1 MISKR
6 HLVGNSAWHG
16 GFCRLQSRK
25 RLSPRTLAFD
35 VGLCTVFATISARGG
50 SSGAYLQSPVPD
62 LDLVNAY
69 GDGSRDEAKPV
80 DRISETSLPHAARAG
95 GHPCRLDHAGLIGCP
110 ARRAG
115 HREVFSPWSL
125 EQACA
130 RFLRRRSP
138 CPFFPLGPFCA

>member
-16 GFCRLQSRK
+16 GVAGCNPANACLLVRWLSMSGCAPYSQRYQRAEAPQEHTCR
-25 RLSPRTLAFD
+25 
-35 VGLCTVFATISARGG
+35 V
-50 SSGAYLQSPVPD
+50 PVPD

-125 EQACA
+125 EQACE
-130 RFLRRRSP
+130 RFLRR
-138 CPFFPLGPFCA
+138 